1 VADGEELEGRPIAP
15 EAYAA
20 YLHASVLEARGDT
33 RGAMAELER
42 ALDEDPSSPEIVTR
56 IAELW
61 CKSGS
66 TSAEAAE
73 EAKGSFEDALGLD
86 PTYSPAWL
94 GLAECLERR
103 HELKPAL
110 HAAEQAATF
119 DPTSPRATRT
129 VARLLFA
136 LGRPTEAFTWLDALL
151 TLSPGSREA
160 GQALLE
166 QAVIHRDRAR
176 ERRARTLL
184 VEAGSADRP
193 SLELELEQALGSGDL
208 ARMRELATSLSI
220 RPDALSLRALDVSP
234 KVALEQAELV
244 LAADPSAADAWIAA
258 LCATDEL
265 GDEDRFESTLRLL
278 DPEPLAPSPAG
289 RAVFERLVARR
300 AGADAAP
307 PPPQRK
313 P

>member
-1 VADGEELEGRPIAP
+1 MARVADGEELEGRPIAP

-20 YLHASVLEARGDT
+20 YLQASVLEARGDT

-61 CKSGS
+61 CKPGA
-66 TSAEAAE
+66 SADAADEAR
-73 EAKGSFEDALGLD
+73 GSFDDALDLD
-86 PTYSPAWL
+86 PTYAPAWL
-94 GLAECLERR
+94 GLAECLEQS
-103 HELKPAL
+103 HELGPAL

-119 DPTSPRATRT
+119 DPASPRATRT

-136 LGRPTEAFTWLDALL
+136 LGRPAEAFTWLDALV

-160 GQALLE
+160 GEALLE

-193 SLELELEQALGSGDL
+193 SLELELDQALRSGDI

-265 GDEDRFESTLRLL
+265 GD
-278 DPEPLAPSPAG
+278 
-289 RAVFERLVARR
+289 
-300 AGADAAP
+300 
-307 PPPQRK
+307 
-313 P
+313 